1 MTVPPWV
8 PLEQVSLLDRTSN
21 SLHLELVLGL
31 LASPPKGTHQRPR
44 TNSGWRELEALSI
57 WQTQGSFLEE
67 ASSSNPRRDRVA
79 KNGLRRGSRIR
90 QGPEVR
96 RGNDCFI

>member
-1 MTVPPWV
+1 MTVPSWV
-8 PLEQVSLLDRTSN
+8 PLGQVSPF
-21 SLHLELVLGL
+21 G
-31 LASPPKGTHQRPR
+31 KGCQQAQD
-44 TNSGWRELEALSI
+44 SFGVEGVGSAI
-57 WQTQGSFLEE
+57 WQTQDSFLEE